1 MNGFL
6 TEPIILSGEQS
17 VAFIDSLCRPD
28 KEYLNRRD
36 EIFAKMDEEI
46 SIERNGMDME
56 VEIPDLDL
64 SFIDE
69 MNNEKESELISNI
82 EISTE
87 YSFEVDNTC
96 VAREIFRKIINARLK
111 TVNNIVFDSADSL
124 NKKVHDSCTYSGKG
138 MDKLKGYVKDKNGSS
153 MSQTDKRE
161 QEQMALAS

>member
-17 VAFIDSLCRPD
+17 VAFINSLRRPD
-28 KEYLNRRD
+28 EEYLNRRD

-46 SIERNGMDME
+46 RIERNGMDME

-69 MNNEKESELISNI
+69 MNNQKESGLVSNI
-82 EISTE
+82 EINAE
-87 YSFEVDNTC
+87 CSFEV
-96 VAREIFRKIINARLK
+96 ASMASEIVKKIISARWK
-111 TVNNIVFDSADSL
+111 TVNNIVFDSDDSL
-124 NKKVHDSCTYSGKG
+124 RRKAHDSCIYSGKG
-138 MDKLKGYVKDKNGSS
+138 INKIKGYVKDKNDNN
-153 MSQTDKRE
+153 MSQADKTE